1 MKACSFT
8 KLRLHHGCFLCELSK
23 SFRKVFLMCCKNFL
37 KVHKNN
43 SEKMFATY
51 LSADAC
57 FVKTTIKN
65 DYLFPDTR
73 AFAFTRQPMK
83 RNFTWST
90 RAIHLPS
97 CTAFLSRLKFLFPK
111 KLKMNQYIAPTRFEF
126 LQMIETKQKFL
137 SFSKDGA
144 VV

>member
-1 MKACSFT
+1 MKTCNFT
-8 KLRLHHGCFLCELSK
+8 KIRLYHGCFLCELSK
-23 SFRKVFLMCCKNFL
+23 SFRNVFLMCCKHFL
-37 KVHKNN
+37 KAHKNN
-43 SEKMFATY
+43 SEKMFAKY

-65 DYLFPDTR
+65 DYLLPDTR

-97 CTAFLSRLKFLFPK
+97 CTAFLSRLKFSFPK
-111 KLKMNQYIAPTRFEF
+111 KLKMKLRIAPTRFEF
-126 LQMIETKQKFL
+126 LQTIETKQKFSL
-137 SFSKDGA
+137 FSKDGA
-144 VV
+144 IV

>member
-1 MKACSFT
+1 M
-8 KLRLHHGCFLCELSK
+8 G
-23 SFRKVFLMCCKNFL
+23 VFCVNFL
-37 KVHKNN
+37 KVFGKFFWCAAKIFWKFTKIIAKKCLLH
-43 SEKMFATY
+43 

-57 FVKTTIKN
+57 FVKITIKN